1 MLWKSLYLV
10 QMLENTTRK
19 TLNADTSYAVLVRRM
34 LEKGNWANEISFILK
49 AQYTSKK
56 LFKIKFI
63 SSQKQPGIPII
74 NLL

>member
-1 MLWKSLYLV
+1 
-10 QMLENTTRK
+10 
-19 TLNADTSYAVLVRRM
+19 M
-34 LEKGNWANEISFILK
+34 LEKGNWAIEISLILK

-56 LFKIKFI
+56 LFKIKFV